1 MLAIAAMGR
10 SYREHRAVRFAS
22 KLAPTGR
29 EIPVSTAQEKAPH
42 VRGSFVSARPQP
54 RRDSGWRSKRT
65 PARPVDCSARM
76 LAWSVPSGV
85 SRTAR

>member
-1 MLAIAAMGR
+1 MSAIACMAR
-10 SYREHRAVRFAS
+10 SYKNTLRYRLQGYCSYMKKPRLGGAFSLLTSRN
-22 KLAPTGR
+22 
-29 EIPVSTAQEKAPH
+29 
-42 VRGSFVSARPQP
+42 QP

-65 PARPVDCSARM
+65 PARPVACRARM